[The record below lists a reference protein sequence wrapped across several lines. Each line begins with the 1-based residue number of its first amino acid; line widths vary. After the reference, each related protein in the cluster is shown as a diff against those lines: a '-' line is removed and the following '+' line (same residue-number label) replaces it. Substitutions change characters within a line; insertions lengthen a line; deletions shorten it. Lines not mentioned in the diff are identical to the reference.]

1 MSDDRDERG
10 RFVAGNGGGP
20 GRPRRAI
27 EREYLAVIS
36 EAVSLDDWRE
46 IVAHAVDVAKQGDD
60 KARAWLAKYVVGD
73 NPITLTELLARE
85 LLDIDPD
92 LEVLAKVD
100 EISEPTPAF
109 GSWDTG
115 GQTLVERVKS
125 IKARFTEQEARAEQE
140 RRKAERKAQK
150 AAQLPTAPS
159 GDTDGTERA
168 TAGAE

>member
-1 MSDDRDERG
+1 MDDRDERG

-36 EAVSLDDWRE
+36 EAVTLEDWRA
-46 IVAHAVDVAKQGDD
+46 IVAHAVEVAKQGDD

-85 LLDIDPD
+85 LLDIDAD
-92 LEVLAKVD
+92 MEALVKVD
-100 EISEPTPAF
+100 EISETPSMFGWDNPPTFVGRAK
-109 GSWDTG
+109 
-115 GQTLVERVKS
+115 E
-125 IKARFTEQEARAEQE
+125 IKAKIAEAAAQAEQE

-150 AAQLPTAPS
+150 AAQLPTSPS
-159 GDTDGTERA
+159 GNTDATERA
-168 TAGAE
+168 TAGAN

>member
-10 RFVAGNGGGP
+10 RFVAGNAGGP

-36 EAVSLDDWRE
+36 EAVTLEDWRA
-46 IVAHAVDVAKQGDD
+46 IVAHAVEVAKAGDD
-60 KARAWLAKYVVGD
+60 KARAWLAKYVIGD

-85 LLDIDPD
+85 LLDIDAD
-92 LEVLAKVD
+92 LEALAKVD
-100 EISEPTPAF
+100 EISDTPSMFKWATPPTF
-109 GSWDTG
+109 
-115 GQTLVERVKS
+115 VERAQTVKKK
-125 IKARFTEQEARAEQE
+125 IVQAQAQAEQE

-159 GDTDGTERA
+159 GDSDATERA
-168 TAGAE
+168 AAGAN

>member
-36 EAVSLDDWRE
+36 EAVTLDDWRA
-46 IVAHAVDVAKQGDD
+46 IVAHAVEVAKAGDE
-60 KARAWLAKYVVGD
+60 KARAWIAKYVIGD
-73 NPITLTELLARE
+73 APISLTELLARE

-100 EISEPTPAF
+100 EISETPSSFAFSTPPTF
-109 GSWDTG
+109 
-115 GQTLVERVKS
+115 VERVKE
-125 IKARFTEQEARAEQE
+125 IKAKIARAETQAEQE

-159 GDTDGTERA
+159 GDADATERA
-168 TAGAE
+168 TTGAN